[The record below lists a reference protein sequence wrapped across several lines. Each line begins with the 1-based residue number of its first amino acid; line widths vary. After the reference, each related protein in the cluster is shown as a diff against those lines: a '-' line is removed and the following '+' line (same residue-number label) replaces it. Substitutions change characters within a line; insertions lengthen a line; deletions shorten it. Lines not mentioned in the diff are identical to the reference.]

1 MKTTTRI
8 AAAIL
13 GAVTIGTGSAAV
25 AQARE
30 AVLATGSSTVAPFTR
45 TVAETLAASG
55 AGKVEVRSVGTV
67 YGFDQ
72 FCQGGDLRHPDV
84 QNASRRM
91 NALEFQK
98 CLSRGVNEIME
109 IPIGHDGIV
118 VAHRKDL
125 PSPNFTLAQLWLG
138 IAKEIP
144 QGGRLVPNP
153 HTSWRQVAAGLPDW
167 PIAVIGPPP
176 TSGTRDSFTDLV
188 LSAGCQAVPEVRAI
202 DDAAQR
208 RRLCTT
214 VREDGRWTDGGE
226 DDGLIVRRVTEGAP
240 GTLGIFGY
248 GVLEIHRDRIEGARI
263 EGVDDTPETIAS
275 GAYPVARPLFV
286 YVKRANAE
294 AVPALRAFLA
304 EYVSDRA
311 MGPGGYLV
319 RRGLVPLDP
328 ARLRRVQE
336 AVRNQEIMLRG
347 PGT

>member
-1 MKTTTRI
+1 MR
-8 AAAIL
+8 AAAVGLVAMVPGI
-13 GAVTIGTGSAAV
+13 GA
-25 AQARE
+25 AQVRDS
-30 AVLATGSSTVAPFTR
+30 VLATGSSTVAPFTR
-45 TVAETLAASG
+45 TVAETLAANRT
-55 AGKVEVRSVGTV
+55 GKVEVRSVGTV

-98 CLSRGVNEIME
+98 CLSKGVNEIME
-109 IPIGHDGIV
+109 IPIGYDGIV

-138 IAKEIP
+138 IAKEVP
-144 QGGRLVPNP
+144 QGGRIVPNP
-153 HTSWRQVAAGLPDW
+153 HTSWRQVSATLPDW

-202 DDAAQR
+202 EDAALR

-226 DDGLIVRRVTEGAP
+226 DDEVIVKRMVEGAP

-248 GVLEIHRDRIEGARI
+248 SFLENHRDKIDGASI
-263 EGVDDTPETIAS
+263 EGVDDTREAIAS
-275 GAYPVARPLFV
+275 GAYPISRPLFV
-286 YVKRANAE
+286 YVKRANIE
-294 AVPALRAFLA
+294 TVPALGAFLA
-304 EYVSDRA
+304 EYVSDKA
-311 MGPGGYLV
+311 MGPNGYLV
-319 RRGLVPLDP
+319 RRGLVPLEP
-328 ARLRRVQE
+328 ARLRRVQD